1 MFLMFLTISSNLKC
15 QRYSDFIYHSKNQLQ
30 DANYKMHL
38 SFEMLKY
45 EKRFEIKEI

>member
-1 MFLMFLTISSNLKC
+1 MSK
-15 QRYSDFIYHSKNQLQ
+15 RHGDFIHHCKNQLQ